1 MENLEKEMVV
11 KSQPKQKQ
19 EANANQQSYADALA
33 EAIGIAIAKNMNNA
47 ASVQNGQ
54 DITNASVAAIE
65 INRKVQEKARNQINF
80 QRKIADDLNNKR
92 NCRLYSIPLIY
103 KEYQPSI
110 TVSINGCTIKVPADG
125 VPRLIHNR
133 YIDII
138 EQRLRHLDQKIN
150 DMNNSGRDIREMP
163 R

>member
-11 KSQPKQKQ
+11 KQPKQKQ
-19 EANANQQSYADALA
+19 ETNTQQNTVDALA
-33 EAIGIAIAKNMNNA
+33 EAIGSAIARNMPSA
-47 ASVQNGQ
+47 PKHQE
-54 DITNASVAAIE
+54 ITNASVAAIE

-80 QRKIADDLNNKR
+80 QRKIIDDLNNKR
-92 NCRLYSIPLIY
+92 NCKMYSIPLIY
-103 KEYQPSI
+103 KEYQPSF

-125 VPRLIHNR
+125 QPRLLHNR

-150 DMNNSGRDIREMP
+150 AMNNSGRDIREMP